1 MMKRAKKPKIVYLE
15 DKGDTI
21 YSMSALE
28 GRTPEE
34 QEEYDRKRRS
44 RISAPARER
53 FAMMRAAFSVYGP
66 ILLICVGSF
75 LVAALLV
82 YLFLR

>member
-1 MMKRAKKPKIVYLE
+1 MKKNQKPKIVYLE
-15 DKGDTI
+15 DKGDTV

-34 QEEYDRKRRS
+34 QEEYDRKRKS
-44 RISAPARER
+44 RISATGRER
-53 FAMMRAAFSVYGP
+53 WAMLKAAFAVYGP
-66 ILLICVGSF
+66 ILLICVAAFSVSAF
-75 LVAALLV
+75 LL

>member
-1 MMKRAKKPKIVYLE
+1 MKKTKKNKTVYLE

-21 YSMSALE
+21 YSMAALQ

-34 QEEYDRKRRS
+34 QEEFDRKRKN
-44 RISAPARER
+44 RISATGRER
-53 FAMMRAAFSVYGP
+53 WAMLTAAFAVYGP
-66 ILLICVGSF
+66 ILLICVGAFS
-75 LVAALLV
+75 VAAILV